1 MVTAHNIYR
10 VNGWHGDKHYSSA
23 KVVDKIVLSRKYVLL
38 ELQLLNDFKK
48 PKPPQF
54 IMLWIPGYEAIPMS
68 IAGFN
73 PPDRILLFVK
83 RVGKTTNYIYNEL
96 SVGSIV
102 GVIGP
107 LGKPLILKKDS
118 KYLFLAGGSGLASIL
133 HYISYHQCTP
143 DKCLT
148 IYGNWSLTDMGVIP
162 RLIRDLGSRVLTVCM
177 DDGCDVRGLVVN
189 ALDTIDEEFDYIVS
203 CGPIDMIRDI
213 LNYARDLGKHI
224 VILDSYVKCGLGLCG
239 SCLIPGTRYY
249 LCIDGP
255 GFYAKDVINAVL
267 AKTWAKSLTG
277 VVGND

>member
-1 MVTAHNIYR
+1 LVTAHNIYK
-10 VNGWHGDKHYSSA
+10 VNGWHGDKYYSSA
-23 KVVDKIVLSRKYVLL
+23 RVIDKIVLSRKYVLL
-38 ELQLLNDFKK
+38 ELQLLNEFKK

-73 PPDRILLFVK
+73 PPDKILLFIK

-96 SVGSIV
+96 SVDSMV

-107 LGKPLILKKDS
+107 LGKPLILRKDS

-133 HYISYHQCTP
+133 HYIRYHKCTP

-148 IYGNWSLTDMGVIP
+148 VYGNWSSRDMGVIP
-162 RLIRDLGSRVLTVCM
+162 RLIRKLGSRVITVCM
-177 DDGCDVRGLVVN
+177 DNGCDVKGLVVN
-189 ALDTIDEEFDYIVS
+189 ALNTIDEDFDYIVS

-213 LNYARDLGKHI
+213 LGNSHRLGTHI

-239 SCLIPGTRYY
+239 SCLIPGTKYY

-255 GFYAKDVINAVL
+255 GFYAEDVINAIFSR
-267 AKTWAKSLTG
+267 TWTKSLKG
-277 VVGND
+277 VVRE

>member
-1 MVTAHNIYR
+1 MVTAHNIYK
-10 VNGWHGDKHYSSA
+10 VNGWHGDKYYSSA
-23 KVVDKIVLSRKYVLL
+23 RVIDKIVLSRKYVLL
-38 ELQLLNDFKK
+38 ELQLLNEFKK

-73 PPDRILLFVK
+73 PPDKILLFVK
-83 RVGKTTNYIYNEL
+83 RVGKTTNYIYNRL
-96 SVGSIV
+96 SVDSIV

-107 LGKPLILKKDS
+107 LGKPLILRKDS

-133 HYISYHQCTP
+133 HYIRYHKCTP

-148 IYGNWSLTDMGVIP
+148 VYGNWSSRDMGVIP
-162 RLIRDLGSRVLTVCM
+162 RLIRELGSRVITVCM
-177 DDGCDVRGLVVN
+177 DNGCDVKGLVVN
-189 ALDTIDEEFDYIVS
+189 ALNTIDEDFDYIVS

-213 LNYARDLGKHI
+213 LGNSRRLGTHI

-239 SCLIPGTRYY
+239 SCLIPGTKYY

-255 GFYAKDVINAVL
+255 GFYAEDVINAIFSR
-267 AKTWAKSLTG
+267 TWTKSLKG
-277 VVGND
+277 VVRE